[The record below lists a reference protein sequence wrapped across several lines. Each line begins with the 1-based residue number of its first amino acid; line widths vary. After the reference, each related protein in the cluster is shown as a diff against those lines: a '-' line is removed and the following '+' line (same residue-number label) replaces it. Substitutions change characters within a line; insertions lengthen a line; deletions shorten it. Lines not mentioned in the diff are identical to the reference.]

1 MRGPQLAMLSVYDG
15 QRCLG
20 HIITR
25 RGFEAFDLGDKSLGT
40 FPTDHEAAD
49 AMHAAHLSWGS
60 AGQMPDTNSDN
71 TSERHD
77 VKVQL

>member
-1 MRGPQLAMLSVYDG
+1 MTVPQSAMLSVYDG

-20 HIITR
+20 HIIAWGKR
-25 RGFEAFDLGDKSLGT
+25 RFEAFDNSLGT

-49 AMHAAHLSWGS
+49 AVIAAHLPWGS